1 MRRVSATQHANLAL
15 GVEMANVLV
24 VDDDE
29 DIRDIVALRLGVVGH
44 TVRQASN
51 GDECLEAIE
60 SERPDII
67 LLDIQM
73 PRMNGIDVCRNIKA
87 NPEFSLIPVLLLTAR
102 GQESDVS
109 KGFDA
114 GADDYIVKPF
124 SLQELQSRVERFL
137 RVSR

>member
-1 MRRVSATQHANLAL
+1 MTLEV
-15 GVEMANVLV
+15 GVANVLV

-29 DIRDIVALRLGVVGH
+29 DIRDIVSLRLGVVGH
-44 TVRQASN
+44 LVRQASN
-51 GDECLEAIE
+51 GDECMNAIRA
-60 SERPDII
+60 ERPDII

-73 PRMNGIDVCRNIKA
+73 PRMNGIDVCRQVKA
-87 NPEFSLIPVLLLTAR
+87 NPDYSLIPVLLLTAR

-137 RVSR
+137 RRPR

>member
-1 MRRVSATQHANLAL
+1 
-15 GVEMANVLV
+15 MANVLV

>member
-1 MRRVSATQHANLAL
+1 MSII
-15 GVEMANVLV
+15 LV

-29 DIRDIVALRLGVVGH
+29 DIRDIVALRMGVAGH
-44 TVRQASN
+44 TVLQAAN
-51 GDECLEAIE
+51 GDECMELVR
-60 SERPDII
+60 SGKPDVI

-73 PRMNGIDVCRNIKA
+73 PRMNGIDICRLLKA
-87 NPEFSLIPVLLLTAR
+87 DAALRLIPVLLLTAR

-109 KGFDA
+109 RGFDA

-137 RVSR
+137 RRSL

>member
-1 MRRVSATQHANLAL
+1 
-15 GVEMANVLV
+15 MANVLV

-44 TVRQASN
+44 CVRQASN
-51 GDECLEAIE
+51 GDECLEAIRTD
-60 SERPDII
+60 RPDII

-73 PRMNGIDVCRNIKA
+73 PRMNGIDVCRKVKA
-87 NPEFSLIPVLLLTAR
+87 DPHYALIPVLLLTAR

-137 RVSR
+137 RIPR

>member
-1 MRRVSATQHANLAL
+1 MSTI
-15 GVEMANVLV
+15 LV

-29 DIRDIVALRLGVVGH
+29 DIRDIVALRMGVAGH
-44 TVRQASN
+44 TVLEAAN
-51 GDECLEAIE
+51 GDECMELVR
-60 SERPDII
+60 SGQPDVI

-73 PRMNGIDVCRNIKA
+73 PRMNGIDVCRLLKA
-87 NPEFSLIPVLLLTAR
+87 DPIFRLIPVLLLTAR

-109 KGFDA
+109 RGFDA

-137 RVSR
+137 RRPL

>member
-1 MRRVSATQHANLAL
+1 MSII
-15 GVEMANVLV
+15 LV

-29 DIRDIVALRLGVVGH
+29 DIRDIVALRMGVAGH
-44 TVRQASN
+44 TVLQAAN
-51 GDECLEAIE
+51 GDECMELVR
-60 SERPDII
+60 SGKPDVI

-73 PRMNGIDVCRNIKA
+73 PRMNGIDICRLLKA
-87 NPEFSLIPVLLLTAR
+87 DATLRLIPVLLLTAR

-109 KGFDA
+109 RGFDA

-137 RVSR
+137 RRSL